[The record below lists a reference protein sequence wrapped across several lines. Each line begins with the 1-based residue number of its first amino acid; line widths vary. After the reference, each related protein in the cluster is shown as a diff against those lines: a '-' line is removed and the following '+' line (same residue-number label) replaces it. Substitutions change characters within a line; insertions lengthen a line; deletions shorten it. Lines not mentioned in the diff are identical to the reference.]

1 LDLKENN
8 ILQIKIHDNE
18 SSAKNSIK
26 QHIIEK
32 KMRKKEKNELCK
44 TFTNIINYDINQW
57 KKYDLLVSQGNK
69 INVLTVITKK
79 IVRKYVTIY
88 LQVWQNYNIHIKT
101 LF

>member
-1 LDLKENN
+1 
-8 ILQIKIHDNE
+8 
-18 SSAKNSIK
+18 
-26 QHIIEK
+26 
-32 KMRKKEKNELCK
+32 MRKKGKNELGK

-88 LQVWQNYNIHIKT
+88 FTSLAKLQYTHKDFILINKSINETHLIIFI
-101 LF
+101 L